1 VIVKIVAVVASAS
14 TSDGGA
20 AVKPVAAAKS
30 ANTSN
35 KGASVEPATVA
46 RSASI
51 SECGAGVKP
60 VERSRARPQKLERDR
75 QESRKFEGRETWR
88 WLQPTTSFKCEG
100 IVTKRWGLGNAQV
113 SGKSV
118 QRATIKGRR
127 TKTAP
132 SRTRE
137 S

>member
-1 VIVKIVAVVASAS
+1 M
-14 TSDGGA
+14 
-20 AVKPVAAAKS
+20 
-30 ANTSN
+30 
-35 KGASVEPATVA
+35 A

-51 SECGAGVKP
+51 SKCGAGVKP

-100 IVTKRWGLGNAQV
+100 IVTKRWGVGNAQV

-118 QRATIKGRR
+118 KRATIKRQKNKDSAI
-127 TKTAP
+127 TY
-132 SRTRE
+132 TRVMIHITHKRVM
-137 S
+137 SHI